1 MTAGFEGLYKSLQ
14 KIQSSLLLNSDGR
27 KLKEKWLAKSNNFVQ
42 VLIYHSLNILLKSF
56 PNIFRIC
63 RQFQNPFSRLKR
75 LFCLCN
81 SFTCLHNGCCRQFS
95 TDFTLFPN
103 KTIPKQSSQ
112 DHSCDC
118 NYCVAA
124 GNLTHFPLSHLN
136 QLHHCSLPWLED
148 CSIGRCANCKSPFIH
163 AFFLL
168 AIFIFFQLHNFSA
181 FTNFA
186 NT

>member
-1 MTAGFEGLYKSLQ
+1 MAAGFEGLYKSLQ

-95 TDFTLFPN
+95 TDFTLFPD
-103 KTIPKQSSQ
+103 KPIPKQSSQ
-112 DHSCDC
+112 DHSCHC
-118 NYCVAA
+118 NYCRAA
-124 GNLTHFPLSHLN
+124 GW
-136 QLHHCSLPWLED
+136 QKD
-148 CSIGRCANCKSPFIH
+148 
-163 AFFLL
+163 
-168 AIFIFFQLHNFSA
+168 
-181 FTNFA
+181 
-186 NT
+186 

>member
-1 MTAGFEGLYKSLQ
+1 MAAGFEGLYKSLQ

-95 TDFTLFPN
+95 TDFTLFPD

-112 DHSCDC
+112 DHL
-118 NYCVAA
+118 NLFFVAYI
-124 GNLTHFPLSHLN
+124 LIIDLYVMLLFPMQKALSPTAIN
-136 QLHHCSLPWLED
+136 VNTFVEGPFNDTTTSLHH
-148 CSIGRCANCKSPFIH
+148 F
-163 AFFLL
+163 
-168 AIFIFFQLHNFSA
+168 
-181 FTNFA
+181 
-186 NT
+186 